1 MKQGAAGTGYFEPG
15 GTFNRGTEA
24 FVKLVSPST
33 KFARREPA
41 LAFPTFSEGISEMIM
56 LKLAAAVG
64 GAVTAHALLVT
75 FAPGFS
81 ADFALAVIA
90 CFS

>member
-1 MKQGAAGTGYFEPG
+1 MAVS
-15 GTFNRGTEA
+15 FNRGNEA
-24 FVKLVSPST
+24 FVKLVSLST

-56 LKLAAAVG
+56 LKLAAAVV
-64 GAVTAHALLVT
+64 GAITAGALVVT
-75 FAPGFS
+75 FAPDFS
-81 ADFALAVIA
+81 ADFVLAVIA

>member
-1 MKQGAAGTGYFEPG
+1 MAVS
-15 GTFNRGTEA
+15 FNPGTEA

-56 LKLAAAVG
+56 LKLAAAVV
-64 GAVTAHALLVT
+64 GAITAGALVVT
-75 FAPGFS
+75 FAPDFS
-81 ADFALAVIA
+81 ADFVLAVIA

>member
-1 MKQGAAGTGYFEPG
+1 
-15 GTFNRGTEA
+15 
-24 FVKLVSPST
+24 VKLVSPST

-56 LKLAAAVG
+56 LKLAA
-64 GAVTAHALLVT
+64 GAITAGALVVT
-75 FAPGFS
+75 FAPDFS
-81 ADFALAVIA
+81 ADFVLAVIA

>member
-1 MKQGAAGTGYFEPG
+1 MAVS
-15 GTFNRGTEA
+15 FNPGTEA

-56 LKLAAAVG
+56 LLPLLWVRSPLAR
-64 GAVTAHALLVT
+64 L
-75 FAPGFS
+75 S
-81 ADFALAVIA
+81 
-90 CFS
+90 